1 MRLWIRLFRRRSATS
16 VLVAVAAFAAVP
28 STALAQ
34 YESVFQDGRIP
45 NKGQFWLQF
54 TPSLHS
60 WHQQFALNSPDPKI
74 PDGGKE
80 PLIIDF
86 QGPITG
92 RHYPGVEPILADL
105 NGDAGALGFDSIAP
119 ADFALGNLDYSTMN
133 AQARKLDLRLEYGLT
148 RRISIEAGAT
158 LTQTA
163 MDPVF
168 VYDST
173 ASSMLAGMS
182 VVPSPAAFFGDF
194 QAALGSLQ
202 GVIDS
207 GSLTP
212 EETVVAMALLESSGL
227 FKTALERRVGG
238 NLVLPI
244 GTSAAGAQM
253 RAYYEALSAGYAAFQ
268 LGLPELTVPDTATS
282 FDMTGFFQAQPVV
295 AQAPAETVRGWG
307 VGEVEI
313 GGRFLLLDQFGDR
326 VSPYRPRFDDEPDST
341 RVPDPRLAALQRKM
355 FRFRTTVGAK
365 ARIPIKPANVP
376 PLNDPTS
383 YFDIPIADGQ
393 PDVELAVYQD
403 VVFKNR
409 WWLTAAVRYGLQLP
423 DRLDRRVYTPDQ
435 PYAHATTSSVVKRN
449 LGDYLSVRL
458 SPQFRI
464 TDVISIGLEYGFWN
478 KGSDSYTL
486 ESTVGG
492 LTDASALELETGQSR
507 HRLGL
512 GVFYRMAEGADRE
525 DPRPPWLFGFVFQ
538 SAIGGSGGQTPV
550 AQLATVTM
558 RIPIQIF

>member
-1 MRLWIRLFRRRSATS
+1 MLALLEASAQISDASRSVADSAERSATAS
-16 VLVAVAAFAAVP
+16 
-28 STALAQ
+28 
-34 YESVFQDGRIP
+34 
-45 NKGQFWLQF
+45 
-54 TPSLHS
+54 
-60 WHQQFALNSPDPKI
+60 
-74 PDGGKE
+74 
-80 PLIIDF
+80 
-86 QGPITG
+86 
-92 RHYPGVEPILADL
+92 GV
-105 NGDAGALGFDSIAP
+105 IAERN
-119 ADFALGNLDYSTMN
+119 ATLN

-168 VYDST
+168 VFDST
-173 ASSMLAGMS
+173 ASSMVAGMS
-182 VVPSPAAFFGDF
+182 VVPSPVAFFGEF
-194 QAALGSLQ
+194 QQALGGLQ

-207 GSLTP
+207 GNLTP
-212 EETVVAMALLESSGL
+212 EELAVATALLESSGL
-227 FKTALERRVGG
+227 FKTALERRVNG
-238 NLVLPI
+238 NQVLPI

-253 RAYYEALSAGYAAFQ
+253 RAYYAALSAGYAAFQ
-268 LGLPELTVPDTATS
+268 LGLPEMTVPDTATS

-326 VSPYRPRFDDEPDST
+326 VSPYRPRFGDEPDST
-341 RVPDPRLAALQRKM
+341 RAPDPKLVALQQKA
-355 FRFRTTVGAK
+355 FRLRTTVGAK

-376 PLNDPTS
+376 PINDPTN

-393 PDVELAVYQD
+393 PDIELAVYQD
-403 VVFKNR
+403 VVFKTR
-409 WWLTAAVRYGLQLP
+409 WWLSAAIRYGLQLP
-423 DRLDRRVYTPDQ
+423 DKLNRRVYAPDK
-435 PYAHATTSSVVKRN
+435 PYALATTESVVTRD

-464 TDVISIGLEYGFWN
+464 TDVISVGLEYGFWR

-486 ESTVGG
+486 ESTAGD
-492 LTDASALELETGQSR
+492 LTDVSALELETGQSR

-512 GVFYRMAEGADRE
+512 GVFYRMEEGTDRE
-525 DPRPPWLFGFVFQ
+525 EPRPPWLFGFVFQ